1 MSAADLRFGTEGPA
15 IVACL
20 SGEIDMS
27 NASELAASIAGSATN
42 DLLAV
47 VLDVSE
53 VEYLD
58 SAGIQMVFSLRES
71 LRVRGQQLL
80 LVVPDGS
87 PVNDALRL
95 AGVVGLI
102 EASPDVAGALS
113 GLGANGGSP
122 G

>member
-15 IVACL
+15 IVARL

-47 VLDVSE
+47 VLDLSE

>member
-15 IVACL
+15 IVARL

-47 VLDVSE
+47 VLDLSE
-53 VEYLD
+53 VDYLD

-87 PVNDALRL
+87 PGQRRAPSRRRGRADR
-95 AGVVGLI
+95 GKPGRGR
-102 EASPDVAGALS
+102 GAVR
-113 GLGANGGSP
+113 P
-122 G
+122 RR